1 MAAEMATEMTHWR
14 IGAKMAEI
22 PAHLDVQFEEGVPV
36 SVNGVPMA
44 LPELIESVS
53 TIATNHGVAPE
64 AVSLSAVPGALT
76 GDGRHTG
83 VVRLT
88 LFRGEHTIGPSLVAV
103 GS

>member
-1 MAAEMATEMTHWR
+1 MAAEMATEMAPMTHWR

-22 PAHLDVQFEEGVPV
+22 PAHLDVQFEAGVPV

-53 TIATNHGVAPE
+53 TIAANHGVAPE
-64 AVSLSAVPGALT
+64 AVSLSG
-76 GDGRHTG
+76 HTG